1 MNGRAGYSR
10 QQAERQGRLQQAA
23 GGPLHF
29 DQDGINI
36 LKEKH
41 GLHRAC
47 FRSQCCAH
55 AVSCIA

>member
-1 MNGRAGYSR
+1 MNGRAGNSR
-10 QQAERQGRLQQAA
+10 QQAA

-36 LKEKH
+36 LEEKH

-47 FRSQCCAH
+47 FFSQRCVH

>member
-10 QQAERQGRLQQAA
+10 QRAA

-47 FRSQCCAH
+47 FLSQRCAH